1 MWHCANSYGNGYTPN
16 ILPFETQRGHLGG
29 FRGSAIQSQ
38 SITLTWIIGHALVT
52 GCHLCDVIPEDVR
65 VFAPLHT
72 ASLKERVR
80 NEGAGLV
87 YCQRYRRA
95 LHAGRTAPIGR
106 HSSPALIGHQTLELL
121 RSDWLNLEPL
131 ALDNPAVK

>member
-1 MWHCANSYGNGYTPN
+1 MVKMGAREFVYPNFGYRSRW
-16 ILPFETQRGHLGG
+16 L
-29 FRGSAIQSQ
+29 
-38 SITLTWIIGHALVT
+38 
-52 GCHLCDVIPEDVR
+52 
-65 VFAPLHT
+65 
-72 ASLKERVR
+72 R
-80 NEGAGLV
+80 NRDPV

-131 ALDNPAVK
+131 ALDNPAVT

>member
-1 MWHCANSYGNGYTPN
+1 MSYLITRCRLCDV
-16 ILPFETQRGHLGG
+16 LPVTSPYVVL
-29 FRGSAIQSQ
+29 
-38 SITLTWIIGHALVT
+38 SINVKSINHSDLDIGHALVT
-52 GCHLCDVIPEDVR
+52 RCHLCDVIPEDGR

-80 NEGAGLV
+80 NEGAGLL

-121 RSDWLNLEPL
+121 RSDWLNLEPP
-131 ALDNPAVK
+131 ALDNPAVT

>member
-1 MWHCANSYGNGYTPN
+1 MLKQFPSTLSINLDIGQVNQ
-16 ILPFETQRGHLGG
+16 LPDLD
-29 FRGSAIQSQ
+29 
-38 SITLTWIIGHALVT
+38 IGHAPVT
-52 GCHLCDVIPEDVR
+52 GCHLCDVIPEDGR

-80 NEGAGLV
+80 NEGDSLL

-95 LHAGRTAPIGR
+95 LHPGRTAPIGR

-131 ALDNPAVK
+131 ALDNPAVT